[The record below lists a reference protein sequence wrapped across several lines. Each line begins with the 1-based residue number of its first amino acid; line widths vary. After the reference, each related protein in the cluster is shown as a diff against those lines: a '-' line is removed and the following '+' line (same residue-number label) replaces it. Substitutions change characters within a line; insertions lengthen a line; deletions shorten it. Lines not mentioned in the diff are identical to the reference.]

1 LGRFASARVVADEEG
16 KGKGEEARRRVR
28 AAATLTRSES
38 SLCSALALWMDAR
51 THGTDHFVVVHA
63 AQITKCGGRAGGRA
77 LEERIQDRH
86 GNEALAPR
94 MGGAGERKQS
104 KASELR
110 KRGVGIARRSG
121 ADPRPRATWVQRAG
135 RGGRLDAV
143 SARICLFLTIIW
155 GIECRHVGCSTR
167 ARKGR
172 GPCLRL
178 APADKSNTG
187 RRRF

>member
-1 LGRFASARVVADEEG
+1 MLQPTREREREITWRIKPGVGYWREKDKAVGSLRFSKSSCRRR
-16 KGKGEEARRRVR
+16 GKGERRG
-28 AAATLTRSES
+28 SEKASAS
-38 SLCSALALWMDAR
+38 SRYLDAKRIQSLLCSGLVDGRPHAR
-51 THGTDHFVVVHA
+51 HGPRRCRACRSNHKVR
-63 AQITKCGGRAGGRA
+63 RAGGRA

-135 RGGRLDAV
+135 RGGG
-143 SARICLFLTIIW
+143 SMP
-155 GIECRHVGCSTR
+155 CR
-167 ARKGR
+167 R
-172 GPCLRL
+172 GFVC
-178 APADKSNTG
+178 
-187 RRRF
+187 F